1 MLTGVGTPS
10 ASMSADVSTVTE
22 VVVEQPPPIPS
33 PLEKDSTSLQFSPRP
48 PILSPTPLVS
58 GFQKFH
64 FVYEPAPSPP
74 YTLPPAFP
82 SSSLSLFPALS
93 KHLLL
98 LHMTVRT
105 RRPSV

>member
-48 PILSPTPLVS
+48 PILCNTTIP
-58 GFQKFH
+58 
-64 FVYEPAPSPP
+64 
-74 YTLPPAFP
+74 
-82 SSSLSLFPALS
+82 
-93 KHLLL
+93 
-98 LHMTVRT
+98 
-105 RRPSV
+105 

>member
-82 SSSLSLFPALS
+82 SSSLSLS
-93 KHLLL
+93 S
-98 LHMTVRT
+98 
-105 RRPSV
+105 SVQTSPFVAHDSTYKEA